1 MKKINKTITAGGIIV
16 NEYKEVV
23 IVNQN
28 HDSWS
33 LPKGHVEDN
42 ETFLETA
49 KREIY
54 EETGLS
60 NIELIKELGSYERY
74 RISLDGN
81 DDINELKVIHMFLF
95 RAKKQKLIP
104 IDPNNP
110 EARWIKPKY
119 VSSYLTHQKDKDFFN
134 NQLLIGFQ
142 I

>member
-1 MKKINKTITAGGIIV
+1 MKKINKTITAGGIII
-16 NEYKEVV
+16 NEFNEVV

-28 HDSWS
+28 YDSWS

-60 NIELIKELGSYERY
+60 DIKLIKELGSYERY

-81 DDINELKVIHMFLF
+81 DDLKELKVIHMFLF
-95 RAKKQKLIP
+95 KTKKQKLIP
-104 IDPNNP
+104 IEPNNP
-110 EARWIKPKY
+110 EAKWIKPQD
-119 VSSYLTHQKDKDFFN
+119 VSHYLTHQKDKDFFN
-134 NQLLIGFQ
+134 NQLLIGL
-142 I
+142 

>member
-1 MKKINKTITAGGIIV
+1 MKRINKTITAGGIII
-16 NEYKEVV
+16 NEYNEIV

-33 LPKGHVEDN
+33 LPKGHVEKN
-42 ETFLETA
+42 ETVFETA

-60 NIELIKELGSYERY
+60 NLEFIKELGNYERY
-74 RISLDGN
+74 RISLDGT
-81 DDINELKVIHMFLF
+81 DDLTELKVIYMFLF
-95 RAKKQKLIP
+95 KAKKQKLEP

-110 EARWIKPKY
+110 EAKWIKPEE
-119 VSSYLTHQKDKDFFN
+119 VIDYLTHQKDKDFFN
-134 NQLLIGFQ
+134 DQLLKGFN

>member
-1 MKKINKTITAGGIIV
+1 MKKLNKTITAGGIII
-16 NEYKEVV
+16 NEYTEVV

-42 ETFLETA
+42 ETILETA

-60 NIELIKELGSYERY
+60 DIEFIKDLGSYHRY
-74 RISLDGN
+74 RIGLDGR
-81 DDINELKVIHMFLF
+81 DDLTELKVIHMFLF
-95 RAKKQKLIP
+95 KTKKQPLQP

-110 EARWIKPKY
+110 EAKWIKPKD
-119 VSSYLTHQKDKDFFN
+119 VSHYLTHQKDKDFFN
-134 NQLLIGFQ
+134 NQILIGL
-142 I
+142 

>member
-1 MKKINKTITAGGIIV
+1 MKKINKTITAGGIII

-42 ETFLETA
+42 ETILETA

-60 NIELIKELGSYERY
+60 DIEFIKRRY
-74 RISLDGN
+74 IPM
-81 DDINELKVIHMFLF
+81 INAIVPPLTPGTASAVPM
-95 RAKKQKLIP
+95 
-104 IDPNNP
+104 N
-110 EARWIKPKY
+110 KPK
-119 VSSYLTHQKDKDFFN
+119 VN
-134 NQLLIGFQ
+134 NRE
-142 I
+142 